1 MLFCQAMNETQ
12 STDWDTINDY
22 LHTIKDVQGIASTYS
37 YNGTPMLSTSEF
49 VVQIVDGASKVITVV
64 KS

>member
-1 MLFCQAMNETQ
+1 MNETQ